1 MAKATKTEGS
11 FKVKK
16 SLKQKAK
23 EAEAAKEAP
32 AQTGPASIT
41 EDGDIKLDLTKKPE
55 QDADTKQEATDVV
68 DDKQA
73 EPVQEVEE
81 KVSQQPEPV
90 QDDAPAEKEESV
102 EEEESALEEITEEEK
117 EQITQEVTEQLT
129 EEVTEAIAEQKETG
143 VELPENIQK
152 VVDFINET
160 GGSLQDYVKLNT
172 DYDALNEDQLL
183 AEYYQTSKPHLNIE
197 EVNFLMQ
204 DKFAINEEEDSE
216 KDIKKKQIAR
226 KEELA
231 NAKQYLDNLK
241 SQYYAEIKGGSKL
254 LPEQKKAVDFF
265 NRYTKENEEAV
276 KVAKKQTDAFLNKTN
291 QVFNDQ
297 FKGFDY
303 TVGDKKYRFK
313 IKDANKVKDSQSDI
327 NNFVKKFLDKDNT
340 MSDAAGYHKS
350 LFTAMNADQVAQHF
364 YEQGKADALKDS
376 IAKSKNVTMGARGV
390 HEDVKAPGG
399 WSVKSVDSG
408 PADSKL
414 RIKTFKNIK

>member
-23 EAEAAKEAP
+23 EAEATKEAP
-32 AQTGPASIT
+32 AEIKEPTGPASIT
-41 EDGDIKLDLTKKPE
+41 EDGDIKLDFTKKPE

-73 EPVQEVEE
+73 EPVQEVEKE
-81 KVSQQPEPV
+81 IPQQPEPV
-90 QDDAPAEKEESV
+90 QNEEPVQEESV
-102 EEEESALEEITEEEK
+102 LEEITEEQK
-117 EQITQEVTEQLT
+117 EEITQEVTEQLT
-129 EEVTEAIAEQKETG
+129 EDVAEAIAEQKESG
-143 VELPENIQK
+143 IELPENIQK
-152 VVDFINET
+152 VVDFVNET
-160 GGSLQDYVKLNT
+160 GGSLEDYVKLNT
-172 DYDALNEDQLL
+172 DYDSLNENQLL
-183 AEYYQTSKPHLNIE
+183 AEYYQTSKPHLDLD
-197 EVNFLMQ
+197 EVNFLME
-204 DKFAINEEEDSE
+204 DKFSYDEDADDANE
-216 KDIKKKQIAR
+216 IKKKKIAR

-231 NAKQYLDNLK
+231 NAKKYLDNLK

-376 IAKSKNVTMGARGV
+376 IAKSKNVNMGARGV
-390 HEDVKAPGG
+390 HQDVKAPGG